1 MAFLGGF
8 SIGFRIVLLRADLLV
23 HKFFG
28 NWLIITGL
36 GLLMFL
42 LLLVQQRA
50 VMVRIYL
57 VIMFTGH
64 LTPVFS

>member
-8 SIGFRIVLLRADLLV
+8 SVGFRIVLFRPDLLV
-23 HKFFG
+23 HKLFG

-42 LLLVQQRA
+42 SLLVQQRA
-50 VMVRIYL
+50 VMVRISL
-57 VIMFTGH
+57 LITSTHH
-64 LTPVFS
+64 LTLVLS